1 MRGGSWTG
9 KPTRGSLPDQMK
21 LIAADVGGTKT
32 LLELFEISE
41 TQSRTLRED
50 RFESAGF
57 GTFTQLV
64 RAFMREGDAPVDA
77 ACFAIAGPA
86 DDRHALMTN
95 LGWSI
100 SADELEQE
108 LGIVRVKLVNDFYTV
123 AKGVGVVEDQDLLSL
138 NPRPRDP
145 DGVAAVLGAGTGLGQ
160 ATLVRTAGGNV
171 HVIASEG
178 GHASFAPR
186 NDLQSQLLRF
196 LSGKHGHVSYER
208 VLSGP
213 GIVNIFTFLCEC
225 VYHVSPEEVG
235 VDSARGHVAGQ
246 VAELAAEGSEVA
258 KKTVE
263 IFVDIYGSEAGN
275 LALKTLPRGGVFIA
289 GGIAAKNLHWVRD
302 PRFMEAYADKGRM
315 RALLMEMPI
324 AVISNPRLGLL
335 GAKTVATEIAGE
347 G

>member
-1 MRGGSWTG
+1 
-9 KPTRGSLPDQMK
+9 MK

-32 LLELFEISE
+32 LLELFEISG
-41 TQSRTLRED
+41 TQSKTLRED

-57 GTFTQLV
+57 VTFTDLV
-64 RAFMREGDAPVDA
+64 REFVREGDAPVDA

-100 SADELEQE
+100 SAEELERE
-108 LGIVRVKLVNDFYTV
+108 IGIARVRLVNDFYTV
-123 AKGVGVVEDQDLLSL
+123 AAGVGVVEDHDLLKL
-138 NPRPRDP
+138 NPRQRDP
-145 DGVAAVLGAGTGLGQ
+145 SGVAAVLGAGTGLGQ
-160 ATLVRTAGGNV
+160 ATLVRSERGEV

-186 NDLQSQLLRF
+186 NELQSELLRF
-196 LSGKHGHVSYER
+196 LSEKHGHVSYER

-213 GIVNIFTFLCEC
+213 GIVNIFTFLCDR

-235 VDSARGHVAGQ
+235 VDSLRGHVAGQ
-246 VAELAAEGSEVA
+246 VAELALHGSEVA
-258 KKTVE
+258 RKTVE
-263 IFVDIYGSEAGN
+263 IFVDIYGAEAGN

-289 GGIAAKNLHWVRD
+289 GGIAAKNLDWFRD
-302 PRFMEAYADKGRM
+302 GRFMSAYADKGRM
-315 RALLMEMPI
+315 RGLLLEMPV

-335 GAKTVATEIAGE
+335 GAKTVAMELVTRG
-347 G
+347 